1 MIKMAQIEPNRE
13 WLLRYVLGELSEDET
28 RSADERFFS
37 DEIFA
42 AMLDET
48 YRDVLD
54 AYAAGEIAGSEEARV
69 GRAFFAES
77 HQERQLKILQA
88 MRAMPANVG
97 RLTKRA
103 VEPVSKRWFLSFWPI
118 AVSVGVLSLA
128 VAAVVYQYSVR
139 FRGASNRSAAVGEP
153 VSRNL
158 PEGNSGPTAVA
169 GPVENMY
176 TILLLPNVSRGD
188 EEVKDF
194 AIPPSANEIVFQ
206 AVIPQGVTGAT
217 FEARLKGAR
226 QHDARVFSGLVA
238 QTLETQRYVEF
249 RVQAS
254 ELPTD
259 AYAVDVFDSGGPPAR
274 AVDHFVIRVSHAA
287 TPQN

>member
-1 MIKMAQIEPNRE
+1 MMKMAQIEPNRE
-13 WLLRYVLGELSEDET
+13 WLLRYVLGELREDET

-54 AYAAGEIAGSEEARV
+54 AYAAGEIVGSDEARV
-69 GRAFFAES
+69 GRAFFGEV

-88 MRAMPANVG
+88 MRAMPVKAARVAE
-97 RLTKRA
+97 RSS
-103 VEPVSKRWFLSFWPI
+103 EPVSKPWFLTFWPV

-128 VAAVVYQYSVR
+128 VAAVVYQYSGK
-139 FRGASNRSAAVGEP
+139 FRAASNRSVAVDET

-158 PEGNSGPTAVA
+158 PEASSGPAAVPA
-169 GPVENMY
+169 PVENMY

-188 EEVKDF
+188 EGVKDF

-206 AVIPQGVTGAT
+206 VVIPQGITGAT

-226 QHDARVFSGLVA
+226 QHDARAFAGLVA

-249 RVQAS
+249 RVPAG

-259 AYAVDVFDSGGPPAR
+259 AYVVDVFNSAAPAR
-274 AVDHFVIRVSHAA
+274 TVDHFVIRVSHAA
-287 TPQN
+287 TPHN